1 MAGVGRSS
9 RKTWLRRSALTL
21 ALGASIL
28 VPLAGVTA
36 SPAGAVA
43 AAAPTTSY
51 YEQNA
56 STANL
61 YLQGETAGQAST
73 QGIVILDFG
82 RPASDG
88 TSDGTLDFGRTFV
101 SFADIVGA
109 VQNFIIGYYNAA
121 PAYTTIDVAVG
132 TNNSCGMFQ
141 PCGAVICGC
150 PDEPSNYITW
160 GHELANAVVSLRAW
174 AVEYGSANGFTD
186 TVRVVAGDDAEP
198 AFDPGYYNTYDVM
211 EGYAQAVGGS
221 IPPMVD
227 YGSADPGFWTEDQLL
242 QIANGFAPNVAMP
255 ELYNADQVDQW
266 ANLVAYANTNHNE
279 AVTIFGVM
287 TTAGGTLT
295 SPDAVSQMLG
305 AVAGIS
311 GQSSIPWASAI
322 TD

>member
-1 MAGVGRSS
+1 VAVTLGLGV
-9 RKTWLRRSALTL
+9 
-21 ALGASIL
+21 SIL
-28 VPLAGVTA
+28 APLTNVTA
-36 SPAGAVA
+36 LPAGAVT

-51 YEQNA
+51 YEQDA
-56 STANL
+56 SATNL
-61 YLQGETAGQAST
+61 YLQGERAGQAGM

-88 TSDGTLDFGRTFV
+88 TSDGTLAFGRTFV

-109 VQNFIIGYYNAA
+109 VQNFIIAYYNYA
-121 PAYTTIDVAVG
+121 PADTTIDVAVG
-132 TNNSCGMFQ
+132 TNNSCGLLQ

-160 GHELANAVVSLRAW
+160 GRELAAAVVALRAW
-174 AVEYGSANGFTD
+174 STEYGSVNGFTD
-186 TVRVVAGDDAEP
+186 TVRVAAADDAEP

-221 IPPMVD
+221 VPPMVD
-227 YGSADPGFWTEDQLL
+227 YGSAEPGFWTEDQLL

-255 ELYNADQVDQW
+255 EIYTADQVNQW
-266 ANLVAYANTNHNE
+266 ANLVAYANTSHNE
-279 AVTIFGVM
+279 AVTIYGVL
-287 TTAGGTLT
+287 TTAGGTVA
-295 SPDAVSQMLG
+295 SPDAVTQMLG

-311 GQSSIPWASAI
+311 GQSSIPWVSAI